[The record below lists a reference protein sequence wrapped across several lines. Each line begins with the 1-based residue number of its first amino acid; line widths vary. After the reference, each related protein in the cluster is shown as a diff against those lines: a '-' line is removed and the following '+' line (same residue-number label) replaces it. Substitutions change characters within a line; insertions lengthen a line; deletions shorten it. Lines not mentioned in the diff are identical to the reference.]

1 MDHGTSHVPDFKD
14 RIHEILTSNSA
25 ADLEGLIL
33 SGKLDPLYNY
43 LQIYIDDC
51 GKTQQE
57 PAQAVQTAKEFL
69 SRLARAIP
77 VPGTVLK
84 VISSFGTDFAFCRIT
99 NKQPD
104 EVKAILE
111 EMLTGKEADGISIED
126 LEAQF
131 NRTKCAV
138 ENIGCSEDY
147 FSPNFPADLTFCWDT
162 MRITDLRENQRS
174 N

>member
-1 MDHGTSHVPDFKD
+1 
-14 RIHEILTSNSA
+14 
-25 ADLEGLIL
+25 EGLIL

-43 LQIYIDDC
+43 LQMYIDDC
-51 GKTQQE
+51 GKTQRE

-69 SRLARAIP
+69 SRLTSAIP

-84 VISSFGTDFAFCRIT
+84 VTSSFGMDFAFCRIT

-111 EMLTGKEADGISIED
+111 EMLTGKETDGVSIED

-138 ENIGCSEDY
+138 ESIGCSEDY

-162 MRITDLRENQRS
+162 MSITDLRENQRS